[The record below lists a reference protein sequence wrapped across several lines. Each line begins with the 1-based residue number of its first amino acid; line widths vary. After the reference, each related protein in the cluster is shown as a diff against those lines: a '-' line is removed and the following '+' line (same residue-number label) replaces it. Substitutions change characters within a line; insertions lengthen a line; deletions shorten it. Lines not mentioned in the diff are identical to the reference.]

1 MNAVEF
7 DRYVQDP
14 ETIPAE
20 AVGELKEIVRSYPF
34 FQAALL
40 LYLKVLWKTESADFA
55 KELERVAISVPDRR
69 LLYVLLKGDEVLS
82 DPTADVR
89 GNRDSFDLINA
100 FLGESKEP
108 EWHDD
113 GKSIRELLHYDVP
126 AASEDYLQGQSP
138 EEMDSSNSSKLKHQD
153 LIDSFLENNPAE
165 AKIELPQNEEG
176 AKEAEGFILEADN
189 EIAVKPL
196 DKSYFTETLARI
208 YVKQKRYDKA
218 LQIIKN
224 LSLKYPEKNVYFA
237 DQMRFLEK
245 LIINTKK

>member
-113 GKSIRELLHYDVP
+113 GKSVGELLHYDGP
-126 AASEDYLQGQSP
+126 TASEDYLQGQSP

-196 DKSYFTETLARI
+196 DKSYFTETLQEFMSNR
-208 YVKQKRYDKA
+208 KDM
-218 LQIIKN
+218 IK
-224 LSLKYPEKNVYFA
+224 LCK
-237 DQMRFLEK
+237 
-245 LIINTKK
+245 

>member
-34 FQAALL
+34 FQAALF
-40 LYLKVLWKTESADFA
+40 LYLKVLWKTGSVDFA

-89 GNRDSFDLINA
+89 DNRDSFDLINA

-113 GKSIRELLHYDVP
+113 GKSVGELLHYDGP
-126 AASEDYLQGQSP
+126 TASEDYLQGQSP